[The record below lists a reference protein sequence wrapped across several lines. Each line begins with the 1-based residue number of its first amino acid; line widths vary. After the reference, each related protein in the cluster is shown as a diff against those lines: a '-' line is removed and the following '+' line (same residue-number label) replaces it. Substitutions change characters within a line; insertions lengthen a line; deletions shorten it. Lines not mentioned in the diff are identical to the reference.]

1 MNHAQLSP
9 SSAHR
14 WLACPGSVALEVDL
28 PNETSTFA
36 QEGTC
41 AHAVAAM
48 CLTDG
53 TPASAYVG
61 RIVEGVGVTDEMAEH
76 VQAYVDVVRQYAD
89 GHVLMVEQRVPID
102 HLTGE
107 EGASGTADV
116 FIVRDDDLI
125 VIDLKFGRGVAV
137 SAEAN
142 PQGQLYALGALE
154 LVRLWGEEPKRVHI
168 VIHQPRLQDAPSEW
182 DCTVEELEAFGEEV
196 KHSAK
201 TAAIALEYRSNW
213 IGKDNS
219 YLVPGDKQCRFCKAK
234 ATCPALAQLVADTTG
249 ADFEDVSQKALDVPP
264 ALSDYLPKLDM
275 IESWCDA
282 VRKKAHADLA
292 AGIAVPGYKLVAG
305 KRGARSW
312 MEEAEAEAAM
322 KAMRLK
328 HDEMYSY
335 KVISPTQAEKVLK
348 DSPRRWAKLQ
358 PLIGQAQGKPTIAP
372 ESDPRPAIQ
381 VADEFQN
388 VACED
393 LC

>member
-14 WLACPGSVALEVDL
+14 WLACPGSVALEADL
-28 PNETSTFA
+28 PEESSSFA

-48 CLTDG
+48 CLTED
-53 TPASAYVG
+53 TPATAYIG
-61 RIVEGVGVTDEMAEH
+61 RIVEEVEVTADMAGY
-76 VQAYVDVVRQYAD
+76 VQAYVDVVHQYAD
-89 GHVLMVEQRVPID
+89 GHALMVEQRVPIG

-107 EGASGTADV
+107 EGAGGTSDAI
-116 FIVRDDDLI
+116 IVRDDELI

-142 PQGQLYALGALE
+142 PQGQMYALGALE
-154 LVRLWGEEPKRVHI
+154 LVQLWGHEPKRVRI
-168 VIHQPRLQDAPSEW
+168 VIHQPRIQAAPSEW
-182 DCTVEELEAFGEEV
+182 DCTVEELLQFGEHV
-196 KHSAK
+196 KKSAK
-201 TAAIALEYRSNW
+201 TVRIAVDFRDNW
-213 IGKDNS
+213 VGKENS
-219 YLVPGDKQCRFCKAK
+219 YLQPGDKQCRFCKAK
-234 ATCPALAQLVADTTG
+234 ANCPALAQLVADTTG
-249 ADFEDVSQKALDVPP
+249 ADFEDASQKDLQVRSSLA
-264 ALSDYLPKLDM
+264 DYLPKLDL
-275 IESWCDA
+275 IEDWCA
-282 VRKKAHADLA
+282 AIRKKAHADLA
-292 AGIAVPGYKLVAG
+292 AGIAVPGYKLVQG
-305 KRGARSW
+305 KRGARNW
-312 MEEAEAEAAM
+312 TDETEAEAAM

-348 DSPRRWAKLQ
+348 DSPRRWTKLQ
-358 PLIGQAQGKPTIAP
+358 PLIGQAEGKPTVAP

-381 VADEFQN
+381 VADDFKN